1 MTTSSKRRYIIIVY
15 KEIDV
20 QPRRKDNIKL
30 IKVILTHIKKISLDT
45 MTLVKKEY
53 RERVRKTLKE
63 MIK

>member
-15 KEIDV
+15 KKIDV

-45 MTLVKKEY
+45 MTLMKKE
-53 RERVRKTLKE
+53 
-63 MIK
+63 